1 MIAIYFPNRGEEE
14 KERITLI
21 ALTLRRQDS
30 AKKKCCLLLPKYEIN
45 ILNKLTM

>member
-30 AKKKCCLLLPKYEIN
+30 AKKKMLLTFTKIRNKYF
-45 ILNKLTM
+45 K